1 MGGRHNHRGVRGM
14 GGTVQGR
21 RAPDH
26 EDSATFRA
34 ALPHLWRIRK
44 RREWSLR
51 YDARATFL
59 GLPTAFPELWRE
71 RDPLR
76 ELPLLPVSAPTTW
89 ELLLYAL
96 LVQVERRDRPLAK
109 MFLPEM
115 VKLLARKDSW
125 VTHEGRLY
133 PKLSAF
139 LRGISSLGRLDL
151 RGKRKATG
159 TRRPDPFL
167 LCLFYDDIRVAV
179 SPLLRARFRSEAE
192 RAERIL
198 RRLQDQVWPRWGF
211 PRPLPKEAVRRLL
224 RQLGIRPF
232 EFAIRLLGF
241 LYPKKSTTRREIFE
255 GKHAWKRRFPSPAL
269 RRTVQ
274 ATCVLLASQ
283 ASHLSP
289 YHREAL
295 QALLEA
301 IQPREPG
308 GKT

>member
-1 MGGRHNHRGVRGM
+1 M

-21 RAPDH
+21 RAP
-26 EDSATFRA
+26 ATKGPAKFRA
-34 ALPHLWRIRK
+34 ALPHLWRFRY
-44 RREWSLR
+44 RRAWSLR
-51 YDARATFL
+51 YDPQVTFL
-59 GLPTAFPELWRE
+59 GLPTVFPELWRG

-76 ELPLLPVSAPTTW
+76 ELPLLPVFAPTTW

-96 LVQVERRDRPLAK
+96 LVQVEIRAPRLANT
-109 MFLPEM
+109 FLSEM

-151 RGKRKATG
+151 RGKWKATG
-159 TRRPDPFL
+159 ARRPDPLL

-179 SPLLRARFRSEAE
+179 RPLLRARFRREAD
-192 RAERIL
+192 RHQRVL
-198 RRLQDQVWPRWGF
+198 KCLQDQVWPRWGF
-211 PRPLPKEAVRRLL
+211 PGPPPKKAVGEIL
-224 RQLGIRPF
+224 QGVTIPPF

-241 LYPKKSTTRREIFE
+241 LYPKKSMTRRAIFE
-255 GKHAWKRRFPSPAL
+255 GKQAWKSRFPSPAL
-269 RRTVQ
+269 RRTAQ
-274 ATCVLLASQ
+274 STCILLASQ

-301 IQPREPG
+301 IQPREPEG
-308 GKT
+308 RT